1 MRNHKPEPLTLKPKE
16 ARELGRLLRDGHTP
30 QRVAQRARILLACA
44 QAQRPQQ
51 VATKVDQHRTTIWR
65 VCARYRQAGLS
76 AALYDA
82 PRAGRP
88 RVFSPPPTPTN

>member
-1 MRNHKPEPLTLKPKE
+1 
-16 ARELGRLLRDGHTP
+16 
-30 QRVAQRARILLACA
+30 VAQRARILLACA

-51 VATKVDQHRTTIWR
+51 VAAKVDQHRTTIWR
-65 VCARYRQAGLS
+65 VCQRYRQAGLS

-88 RVFSPPPTPTN
+88 RIFSQAPTQAD

>member
-1 MRNHKPEPLTLKPKE
+1 MRGRQRERLNVKPKD
-16 ARELGRLLRDGHTP
+16 ARELHRLLRDGHTP

-44 QAQRPQQ
+44 QAERTQQ
-51 VATKVDQHRTTIWR
+51 VASKVDQHRTTIWR
-65 VCARYRQAGLS
+65 VCERYRQAGLS

-88 RVFSPPPTPTN
+88 RVFSPPSAPRD